1 MRNKLLLLLAGTL
14 AAAALASPA
23 TSAAA
28 ECPPGETGT
37 PPYCTPNPQP
47 SNKFNLGK
55 VKHPKTGVVTIRVK
69 VSSGGTF
76 TATGKWMRKA
86 QAKGKAAGSFTLKL
100 KLTKKGMKKLKKAKG
115 RQLRIKVKFT
125 FSPTGGTPRTKYK
138 KLIFRVVKSKS
149 SKK

>member
-14 AAAALASPA
+14 AAVALVLPTVSSA
-23 TSAAA
+23 T

-37 PPYCTPNPQP
+37 PPYCTPNPP

-55 VKHPKTGVVTIRVK
+55 VKHPATGVVTIRVK

-76 TATGKWMRKA
+76 VATGKYMNTAR
-86 QAKGKAAGSFTLKL
+86 AKGKAAGSFTLKL
-100 KLTKKGMKKLKKAKG
+100 TLTKQGMEKLGEAKG
-115 RQLRIKVKFT
+115 QQLRIKVKFT

-149 SKK
+149 SGKK